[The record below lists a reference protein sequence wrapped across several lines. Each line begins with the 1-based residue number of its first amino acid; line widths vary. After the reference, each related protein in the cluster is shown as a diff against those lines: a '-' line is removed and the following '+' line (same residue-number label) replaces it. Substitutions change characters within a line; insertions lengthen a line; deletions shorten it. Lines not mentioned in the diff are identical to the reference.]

1 MRTFRLC
8 SFVALAVALLAGC
21 GTTGGLSEPKPQPVD
36 SLELHQQADGMLDYL
51 DGKSAALPQ
60 SLLEGVPLANEND
73 DTVKKL
79 MDVSA
84 MMREG
89 ADEIAALK
97 SRGVLGEDNRGY
109 LVLRNNDRIVDAA
122 EKNVLQKVMATEND
136 LRKEFYR
143 AMART
148 REERGLTLTRVER
161 VFAARRIARATQGS
175 IVQLPSDKAEFELLR
190 STPLAKTMG
199 DAFQPGA
206 WVEIP

>member
-1 MRTFRLC
+1 
-8 SFVALAVALLAGC
+8 
-21 GTTGGLSEPKPQPVD
+21 
-36 SLELHQQADGMLDYL
+36 
-51 DGKSAALPQ
+51 

-175 IVQLPSDKAEFELLR
+175 IVQLPSDKAEFELLL